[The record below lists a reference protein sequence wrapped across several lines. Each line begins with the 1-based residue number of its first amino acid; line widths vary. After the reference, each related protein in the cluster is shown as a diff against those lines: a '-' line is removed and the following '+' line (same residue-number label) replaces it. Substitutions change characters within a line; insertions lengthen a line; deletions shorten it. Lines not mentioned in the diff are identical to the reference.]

1 MMPSAFPTEWMKW
14 SKFDPSSEQFGKLK
28 FSDQKIQIAW
38 EILQEFRLE
47 FEDFRIAAFS

>member
-1 MMPSAFPTEWMKW
+1 MKW

-28 FSDQKIQIAW
+28 FSDRKIQIAW

-47 FEDFRIAAFS
+47 FQILTVAAFS